1 MSKLIEL
8 IKNND
13 CDYIGKVDI
22 NIINEAQEKLNIKFP
37 EEIIEYISEFG
48 VLSYGS
54 NEINGLGTN
63 SYLNIVNA
71 TIDARNN
78 FTKFPNGLFV
88 IQDIG
93 INDLLIL
100 SDSFNNIYEWNGDS
114 YKLIF
119 NSFYDFLNQEIFKNE
134 KYICL

>member
-22 NIINEAQEKLNIKFP
+22 NIINEAQERLDIKFP

-48 VLSYGS
+48 ALSYGS

-63 SYLNIVNA
+63 SYLNIVKA
-71 TIDARNN
+71 TIDARKN
-78 FTKFPNGLFV
+78 FSKFPDELFV

-100 SDSFNNIYEWNGDS
+100 SDSFNKIYEWNGDS

-119 NSFYDFLNQEIFKNE
+119 NSFYDFLNQEIF
-134 KYICL
+134 

>member
-8 IKNND
+8 INNNN

-22 NIINEAQEKLNIKFP
+22 DIINEAQEKLNIKFP

-48 VLSYGS
+48 VLSYRS

-71 TIDARNN
+71 TIDARNT
-78 FTKFPNGLFV
+78 FTKFPNELFV

-100 SDSFNNIYEWNGDS
+100 SDSFNKIYEWNGDS

-119 NSFYDFLNQEIFKNE
+119 NSFYDFLNQEIFEFNK
-134 KYICL
+134 

>member
-22 NIINEAQEKLNIKFP
+22 DIINEAQEKLDIKFP

-63 SYLNIVNA
+63 SYLNIVKATQNA
-71 TIDARNN
+71 RQN
-78 FTKFPNGLFV
+78 FTKFPDELFV

-100 SDSFNNIYEWNGDS
+100 ADEFNNIYEWNGYS

-119 NSFYDFLNQEIFKNE
+119 NSFYDFLNQEIFEFNK
-134 KYICL
+134 